1 MPNQKGRLPI
11 TDTSLPKMDFGA
23 HGPHDFRAVG
33 ILNHVGPEENPAAR
47 CHMNNSIGQQAAPA
61 TNIYREGRGCS
72 RNRYHRDLSVDRLVE
87 FIGEIASLLGEWQ
100 AAVADAFAL
109 TFLATVQVP

>member
-1 MPNQKGRLPI
+1 VPTTNAIIGCRLGLSSFDPALFCAAPMPNQKGRLPI

-23 HGPHDFRAVG
+23 HGPHDFRAVV
-33 ILNHVGPEENPAAR
+33 ILDHVGPEQNPAAR

-72 RNRYHRDLSVDRLVE
+72 RNRYHRDYQLTVLSSSSAR
-87 FIGEIASLLGEWQ
+87 
-100 AAVADAFAL
+100 
-109 TFLATVQVP
+109 